1 MLLLLAAFRFSEG
14 GLPPIPLYG
23 FGTLLLLTL
32 HAYLKPGTGR

>member
-14 GLPPIPLYG
+14 GLPPISLYG

-32 HAYLKPGTGR
+32 HAHLKQGSDR